1 MSQENVEGV
10 KAGFA
15 AHNCGDVDARVEPY
29 DPEAVLETL
38 LLGPTMPLSSP
49 YTIRYNVR
57 EFLNAYPT
65 SNALTL
71 RLKDQV
77 LAIPAS
83 TAAPIANPAV
93 LDDLPTRPRRRRW

>member
-1 MSQENVEGV
+1 MVAKSI
-10 KAGFA
+10 
-15 AHNCGDVDARVEPY
+15 VDAGGR
-29 DPEAVLETL
+29 DPEGQLSKFTPRHGLESKL
-38 LLGPTMPLSSP
+38 PLSSP
-49 YTIRYNVR
+49 DKIRYNVR

-83 TAAPIANPAV
+83 TAAPVANPAV
-93 LDDLPTRPRRRRW
+93 LEDLPIRPRRRRW